1 MAHDTEAPDSGARPL
16 KGYATFEQHKLVL
29 ADAGVELVR
38 KKTLS
43 PSTAATVSS
52 CGARFAVE
60 RLLER
65 LAPRVSDPLGAAEL
79 GTATHQVFEDLFARP
94 KGERGLL
101 AGAQL
106 LERLEVDHP
115 ELEAPSD
122 PELLARWR
130 SEVQT
135 RVVGLWEV
143 ENPDEIDVVARELH
157 LTVDLDGIAF
167 NGFIDRVRR
176 FGDGLT
182 VTDYKGG
189 AGKMKRENARYG
201 DAHGDQ
207 IRLYAR
213 ALQTARP
220 DLGEITGGEV
230 LYVFHRKRRD
240 VDMSTKAL
248 DGTRARY
255 EKAWKLLTT
264 QTETGAFGMR
274 TSPLCGWCPAVQV
287 CPAAL
292 AAGKEP
298 KDPCA
303 EAGALLG
310 IETSPTTT
318 APSRAGVN
326 GSSTPGRG
334 STEEDYD
341 PAIDFGDGT
350 ASSGQIAAA
359 SSNAGAGSQLA
370 SASSEAAEPTEP
382 PAGPITGAA
391 GAVPAPPSSETPT
404 ATTTSSETGTT
415 SRSPATTRSASM
427 YDELKPWE
435 ETNSDGTLNLNSYA
449 ATAAFGTVALA
460 VETLHAAEQKI
471 TPKAVDAF
479 AETLALVIQRCQ
491 EALDVRPSMQDG
503 SHTRLRGALRTSI
516 ETMPAP
522 FGKDVATWAE
532 WVKRT
537 EKRVLSIHGAA
548 LRLWST
554 GGQEA
559 EPWAA
564 LAVAN
569 LEAA

>member
-1 MAHDTEAPDSGARPL
+1 MTDNSDRPL
-16 KGYATFEQHKLVL
+16 SGYASFERRKLVL
-29 ADAGVELVR
+29 SEQAVKLVR

-43 PSTAATVSS
+43 PSTAAAVSS

-65 LAPRVSDPLGAAEL
+65 LAPSPPDPLGAAEL
-79 GTATHQVFEDLFARP
+79 GTATHQVYEDLFARP

-106 LERLEVDHP
+106 LERLEIDHP
-115 ELEAPSD
+115 ELEAPVD
-122 PELLARWR
+122 PTLLAQWR

-143 ENPDEIDVVARELH
+143 ENPDEIDVIGSELQ
-157 LTVDLDGIAF
+157 VQADLDGIPF
-167 NGFIDRVRR
+167 NGFIDRVHRV
-176 FGDGLT
+176 GDGLR
-182 VTDYKGG
+182 VTDFKAGRG
-189 AGKMKRENARYG
+189 ATKKENARYG

-207 IRLYAR
+207 IRLYVE
-213 ALQTARP
+213 ALRHERP
-220 DLGEITGGEV
+220 ELGPIAGGEV

-240 VDMSTKAL
+240 VDLSTKAM

-264 QTETGAFGMR
+264 QTEQGAFGMK

-292 AAGKEP
+292 AAGKVAKTEA
-298 KDPCA
+298 A

-310 IETSPTTT
+310 IGVTATTS
-318 APSRAGVN
+318 APAPRADV
-326 GSSTPGRG
+326 S
-334 STEEDYD
+334 EDDYD
-341 PAIDFGDGT
+341 PAIDFGDG
-350 ASSGQIAAA
+350 AAT
-359 SSNAGAGSQLA
+359 SDEVAGSGSITDDEQLA
-370 SASSEAAEPTEP
+370 G
-382 PAGPITGAA
+382 PA
-391 GAVPAPPSSETPT
+391 PAPPSAKTPT
-404 ATTTSSETGTT
+404 
-415 SRSPATTRSASM
+415 TTRSAPM

-435 ETNSDGTLNLNSYA
+435 ETNSDGSLNLNSYA
-449 ATAAFGTVALA
+449 STAAFGTVELA
-460 VETLHAAEQKI
+460 VESLHADGQRI
-471 TPKAVDAF
+471 TAQTVDAF
-479 AETLALVIQRCQ
+479 AETLAFIIQRCQ

-522 FGKDVATWAE
+522 FGKDAAAWAE

-554 GGQEA
+554 GGQDA
-559 EPWAA
+559 EPWTA
-564 LAVAN
+564 LAVAA
-569 LEAA
+569 LEVA